1 MMFQRHLFTTPGA
14 AMNKTS
20 TAQQKSRTTWSS
32 TIVGAGLASVGSLAV
47 NSLIA
52 WAGRKT
58 SDTKDSF
65 EPLLAA
71 SFGPATVAGVVI
83 GAIGWHLIVA
93 HHHQAAALLRWLTP
107 TVLAVSLIPDV
118 ALLISDSEPGIT
130 VGRVVA
136 LMLMH
141 LAIGAVSVPVF
152 RTFIPPR
159 T

>member
-1 MMFQRHLFTTPGA
+1 
-14 AMNKTS
+14 MNNTS
-20 TAQQKSRTTWSS
+20 TAQPTARTTWSS
-32 TIVGAGLASVGSLAV
+32 SFAAAGLAAVGSLAA

-52 WAGRKT
+52 WAGRNT
-58 SDTKDSF
+58 SDTGDSF

-71 SFGPATVAGVVI
+71 SFGPATAAGVVT
-83 GAIGWHLIVA
+83 GAIGWRLIVA
-93 HHHQAAALLRWLTP
+93 HHHHAAKLLQWLTP

-118 ALLISDSEPGIT
+118 MLLVSDSEPGIT

-141 LAIGAVSVPVF
+141 LAIGAVSVPLY
-152 RTFIPPR
+152 RTFMPPR